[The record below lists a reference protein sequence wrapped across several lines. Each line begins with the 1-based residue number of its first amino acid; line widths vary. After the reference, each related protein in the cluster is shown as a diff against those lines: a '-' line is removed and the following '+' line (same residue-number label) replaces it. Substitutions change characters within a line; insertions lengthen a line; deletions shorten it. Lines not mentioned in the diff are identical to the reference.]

1 MQLKIPGTCLR
12 KKSMMNVSFREVL
25 HTGNKN
31 QKTFSCI
38 FAEILKAIIFKR
50 SGKKECF
57 NGLILNFA
65 LLMSSF
71 ISNIN
76 FRCFQYLGQTMVKH
90 KTITQLR
97 Y

>member
-50 SGKKECF
+50 SDKKECF

-65 LLMSSF
+65 LCLHLFQISTLGV
-71 ISNIN
+71 SNI
-76 FRCFQYLGQTMVKH
+76 LVKPWSN
-90 KTITQLR
+90 IR
-97 Y
+97 P